1 MKNIRKK
8 GIGKAHCLEKC
19 NCEIN
24 LLMSRSRRKNPIIG
38 ITTAETE
45 KKNKL
50 EANRRLRRLN
60 RIKIHKGDFEL
71 FQLREISNV
80 WMFDKDGKQYL
91 KKPYWKDI
99 MK

>member
-1 MKNIRKK
+1 
-8 GIGKAHCLEKC
+8 
-19 NCEIN
+19 
-24 LLMSRSRRKNPIIG
+24 MSRSRRKNPITG

-50 EANRRLRRLN
+50 EANRKFRRLN
-60 RIKIHKGDFEL
+60 RIKIHKGNFEL

-80 WMFDKDGKQYL
+80 WNFDKDGKQYL
-91 KKPYWKDI
+91 KKPDWKDI

>member
-1 MKNIRKK
+1 
-8 GIGKAHCLEKC
+8 
-19 NCEIN
+19 
-24 LLMSRSRRKNPIIG
+24 MSRSRRKNPIIG

-50 EANRRLRRLN
+50 EANRKLRRLN
-60 RIKIHKGDFEL
+60 RIKIHKGDFEF

-91 KKPYWKDI
+91 EKPYWKDI

>member
-1 MKNIRKK
+1 
-8 GIGKAHCLEKC
+8 
-19 NCEIN
+19 
-24 LLMSRSRRKNPIIG
+24 MSRSRRKNPIIG

-50 EANRRLRRLN
+50 EANRKLRRLN

-91 KKPYWKDI
+91 EKPYWKDI